1 MWRRVTT
8 SWILVSVGVGIGVGV
23 SFLLLKR
30 LVKKLDSSIFDSLR
44 RRLGGNRKLE
54 FVGRVTR
61 ICLYP
66 VKACNGVYVDDA
78 YVGR

>member
-8 SWILVSVGVGIGVGV
+8 SWILVSVGAGIGVGV

-30 LVKKLDSSIFDSLR
+30 LVKKLDSSISDSLR

>member
-8 SWILVSVGVGIGVGV
+8 SWILVSVGAGIGVGV

-44 RRLGGNRKLE
+44 RRLGGDRKLE

-66 VKACNGVYVDDA
+66 VKACNGVYVEDA

>member
-8 SWILVSVGVGIGVGV
+8 SWILVSVGAGIGVGV
-23 SFLLLKR
+23 SFLLIKR

-44 RRLGGNRKLE
+44 RRLGGDRKLE

-66 VKACNGVYVDDA
+66 VKACNGVYVEDA

>member
-8 SWILVSVGVGIGVGV
+8 SWILVSVGAGIGVGV
-23 SFLLLKR
+23 SFLLIKR
-30 LVKKLDSSIFDSLR
+30 LVKNLDSSIFDSLR
-44 RRLGGNRKLE
+44 RRLEGDRKLE

-66 VKACNGVYVDDA
+66 VKACNGVYVEDA